1 MTPMHKLEL
10 AIQTLK
16 ARMDDQSVIGA
27 RKEAAIAGATEVL
40 AEAALEALPAIEI
53 MNFHVTKIMNAKNEC
68 GRQEVAA

>member
-1 MTPMHKLEL
+1 MTPLQRLEL

-16 ARMDDQSVIGA
+16 ARMDDQNMIGA

-40 AEAALEALPAIEI
+40 VEAAIEALPAIEI
-53 MNFHVTKIMNAKNEC
+53 ANARNKY